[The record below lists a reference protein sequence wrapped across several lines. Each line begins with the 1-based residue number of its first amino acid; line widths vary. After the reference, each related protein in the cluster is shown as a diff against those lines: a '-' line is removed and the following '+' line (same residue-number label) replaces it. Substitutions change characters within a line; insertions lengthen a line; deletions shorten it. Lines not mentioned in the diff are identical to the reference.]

1 MYCHRCGCNKK
12 AEWARI
18 VSHGD
23 RQRMEAIC
31 ESHHADSEEKIK
43 KAVEA
48 LREQIAELQAEPYLK
63 LKD

>member
-1 MYCHRCGCNKK
+1 
-12 AEWARI
+12 
-18 VSHGD
+18 
-23 RQRMEAIC
+23 MEAIC